1 MLVSGSFY
9 KFLDLWP
16 KTNQSLRK
24 KKLFTTWLWCCVLTP
39 FQDRQ
44 FQVHFGSNEPWV
56 FKVWKVL
63 MLDMRAGEN
72 DDKVVLQNV
81 GVFFLFALSKN
92 EVFKTFWM
100 MSPRLEWSK
109 NR

>member
-24 KKLFTTWLWCCVLTP
+24 KKHFTTWLWCCVLTP
-39 FQDRQ
+39 FQDRPL
-44 FQVHFGSNEPWV
+44 QVHFGSNEPWV

-63 MLDMRAGEN
+63 MLDMRGGEN

-81 GVFFLFALSKN
+81 GVFLENPKQI